1 MNRTALFSVLA
12 IAVAV
17 GVVFGIYENFDIN
30 LSMPFFDW
38 QSMDFPVGGQLWE
51 QHSRNAARLIITA
64 IAAVPGIAVVG
75 KLLLPRRRMFVGG
88 RTALFML
95 LTLAIGPGI
104 VANTVLKDHWHRA
117 RPIDILYFGGAFHF
131 TPWWDPRGTCPN
143 NCSFI
148 AGEPSGAF
156 WTMAAAAMVPPQ
168 WRVPAYGAA
177 LIFGAAIGVL
187 RMAAG
192 GHFFTDVVFAG
203 VFMYLVLWIL
213 HGFIFRWRAT
223 SLNDDAIERALAWPG
238 KMILR
243 ALSSRSR
250 RTDRNTDHRS

>member
-1 MNRTALFSVLA
+1 MNRIALFSVLA
-12 IAVAV
+12 IAVVV
-17 GVVFGIYENFDIN
+17 GVIFGAYGNFDIN
-30 LSMPFFDW
+30 LSSWFFDW
-38 QSMDFPVGGQLWE
+38 QSMLFPIAGQLWE
-51 QHSRNAARLIITA
+51 QHSRDAARLIITA
-64 IAAVPGIAVVG
+64 TAAVPGVAVFG
-75 KLLLPRRRMFVGG
+75 KLLLPHRRMFIGG

-95 LTLAIGPGI
+95 LTLAIGPGV
-104 VANTVLKDHWHRA
+104 VANLMLKDHWHRA
-117 RPIDILYFGGAFHF
+117 RPIDILYFGSNDRF

-203 VFMYLVLWIL
+203 VFMYLVLWMF
-213 HGFIFRWRAT
+213 HGLIFRWRAT
-223 SLNDDAIERALAWPG
+223 ALDDDAIERALAWPG
-238 KMILR
+238 ETILR
-243 ALSSRSR
+243 ALSR
-250 RTDRNTDHRS
+250 RTGRKTDQQS

>member
-1 MNRTALFSVLA
+1 MNRNALFFVLA

-17 GVVFGIYENFDIN
+17 GVVFGIYGNFDIN
-30 LSMPFFDW
+30 LSSQFFDW
-38 QSMDFPVGGQLWE
+38 QSMLFTTGAKPWE
-51 QHSRNAARLIITA
+51 QHSRDAARLIITA
-64 IAAVPGIAVVG
+64 IAAVPAVAIVA
-75 KLLLPRRRMFVGG
+75 KLVLPRRRMFVGG

-104 VANTVLKDHWHRA
+104 VANLVLKDHWHRA
-117 RPIDILYFGGAFHF
+117 RPIDVLNFGGNDRF

-156 WTMAAAAMVPPQ
+156 WTMAAAVVAPPQ
-168 WRVPAYGAA
+168 WQIAAYSAA
-177 LIFGAAIGVL
+177 VTFGVALGIL

-203 VFMYLVLWIL
+203 VFMYLVLWTL
-213 HGFIFRWRAT
+213 HGLIFRWRAT
-223 SLNDDAIERALAWPG
+223 RLNEYTVENALAHVSTSLRRALNW
-238 KMILR
+238 R
-243 ALSSRSR
+243 RS
-250 RTDRNTDHRS
+250 

>member
-1 MNRTALFSVLA
+1 VC
-12 IAVAV
+12 
-17 GVVFGIYENFDIN
+17 GIYGTLDIN
-30 LSMPFFDW
+30 LSRQFFDW
-38 QSMDFPVGGQLWE
+38 QSMDFPVGGAPWE
-51 QHSRNAARLIITA
+51 QHSRDAARLIITA
-64 IAAVPGIAVVG
+64 IAAVPGIAVIG

-95 LTLAIGPGI
+95 LTLAIGPGV
-104 VANTVLKDHWHRA
+104 VANLVLKDHWHRA
-117 RPIDILYFGGAFHF
+117 RPIDISYFGGHDRF

-156 WTMAAAAMVPPQ
+156 WTMAAAAVLPPQ

-177 LIFGAAIGVL
+177 LIFGVAIGVL

-203 VFMYLVLWIL
+203 VFTYLVLWIL
-213 HGFIFRWRAT
+213 HGLIFRWLAT
-223 SLNDDAIERALAWPG
+223 TLNDDAIERALAWPG
-238 KMILR
+238 ETVLR
-243 ALSSRSR
+243 TIASRSHQ
-250 RTDRNTDHRS
+250 TDRKTDSQS

>member
-1 MNRTALFSVLA
+1 MNRNALFLVLA

-17 GVVFGIYENFDIN
+17 GVVFGIYGNFDIN
-30 LSMPFFDW
+30 LSSQFFDW
-38 QSMDFPVGGQLWE
+38 QSMLFTTGGQPWE
-51 QHSRNAARLIITA
+51 QHSRDAARLIITA
-64 IAAVPGIAVVG
+64 TAAVPGVAVFA
-75 KLLLPRRRMFVGG
+75 KLLLPHRRMFVGG

-104 VANTVLKDHWHRA
+104 VANLVLKDHWHRA
-117 RPIDILYFGGAFHF
+117 RPIDVLNFGGNDRF

-156 WTMAAAAMVPPQ
+156 WTMAAAAVAPPQ
-168 WRVPAYGAA
+168 WQIAAYSAA
-177 LIFGAAIGVL
+177 VTFGVALGIL

-203 VFMYLVLWIL
+203 VFMYLVLWTL
-213 HGFIFRWRAT
+213 HGLIFRWRAT
-223 SLNDDAIERALAWPG
+223 RLNEYTVENALAHVSTSLRRALNW
-238 KMILR
+238 R
-243 ALSSRSR
+243 RS
-250 RTDRNTDHRS
+250 

>member
-1 MNRTALFSVLA
+1 MNRNSLFFVLA

-17 GVVFGIYENFDIN
+17 GVVFGIYGNFDIN
-30 LSMPFFDW
+30 LSSQFFDW
-38 QSMDFPVGGQLWE
+38 QSMLFTAGGQPWE
-51 QHSRNAARLIITA
+51 QHSRDAARLIITA
-64 IAAVPGIAVVG
+64 IAVLPGVAVFT

-104 VANTVLKDHWHRA
+104 VANLVLKDHWHRA
-117 RPIDILYFGGAFHF
+117 RPIDIQYFGGNDRF

-156 WTMAAAAMVPPQ
+156 WTMAAAAVAPPEWQ
-168 WRVPAYGAA
+168 IAAYSAA
-177 LIFGAAIGVL
+177 VIFGIALGVL

-203 VFMYLVLWIL
+203 VFMYLVLWTL
-213 HGFIFRWRAT
+213 HGLIFRWRGT
-223 SLNDDAIERALAWPG
+223 RLDDGTIERALAWPG
-238 KMILR
+238 ETILR
-243 ALSSRSR
+243 LLSSLSR
-250 RTDRNTDHRS
+250 RTGRSAD

>member
-1 MNRTALFSVLA
+1 MNRNALFLVLA

-17 GVVFGIYENFDIN
+17 GVVFGIYGNFDIN
-30 LSMPFFDW
+30 LSSQFFDW
-38 QSMDFPVGGQLWE
+38 QSMLFTTGGQPWE
-51 QHSRNAARLIITA
+51 QHSRDAARLIIAAT
-64 IAAVPGIAVVG
+64 AAVPGVAVFA
-75 KLLLPRRRMFVGG
+75 KLVLPRRRMFVGG

-104 VANTVLKDHWHRA
+104 VANLVLKDHWHRA
-117 RPIDILYFGGAFHF
+117 RPIDVLNFGGNDRF

-156 WTMAAAAMVPPQ
+156 WTMAAAAVAPPQ
-168 WRVPAYGAA
+168 WQIAAYSAA
-177 LIFGAAIGVL
+177 VTFGVALGIL

-203 VFMYLVLWIL
+203 IFMYLVLWTL
-213 HGFIFRWRAT
+213 HGLIFRWRAT
-223 SLNDDAIERALAWPG
+223 RLNEYTVENALAHVSTSLRRALNW
-238 KMILR
+238 R
-243 ALSSRSR
+243 RS
-250 RTDRNTDHRS
+250 